1 VIDETQRRYAD
12 FLQRNPYLAQATCW
26 TVVQPIAS
34 PLTVEAIAERLGGRA
49 EDLEPEPDDDV
60 DEADYE
66 GAFYI
71 SHDDASF
78 ILYEDNGYQGNRP
91 EVLRRLSDGARALS
105 LFWNVNWTARL
116 TYAAYG
122 TIVTALDPVF
132 PGERW
137 GKTPHVLDTELT
149 VLEAAAEPGQ
159 WQAAA
164 MAVVEAVTGVRL
176 DLPDASAPRLL
187 LEETIPDDPRAPSA
201 LGGVDPDLDVRLRLA
216 PEPVQTAVIHRVVN
230 AYVAATGL
238 TGEPMVREALDCLVT
253 GGGDARRA
261 GADLTPLLARL
272 VDDRRDEQGAVLAE
286 DHPVSRRFWA
296 ARALD
301 EAMPGRTW
309 PDRLDA
315 LVNAPTI
322 LGDMWPALRAQ
333 IKTMIAEGRSSSSTR
348 APQPFE

>member
-1 VIDETQRRYAD
+1 MDEIQRRYAD
-12 FLQRNPYLAQATCW
+12 FLHRNPYLTQATCW

-34 PLTVEAIAERLGGRA
+34 PLTVETIAERLGGRP

-66 GAFYI
+66 GAFHI

-91 EVLRRLSDGARALS
+91 EVLRRLSDGARVLS
-105 LFWNVNWTARL
+105 LFWNINGTARL

-122 TIVTALDPVF
+122 TIVTALDPSF
-132 PGERW
+132 PGARW
-137 GKTPHVLDTELT
+137 GKTPHILDAELAI
-149 VLEAAAEPGQ
+149 LEAAAETGH

-164 MAVVEAVTGVRL
+164 MAVVEAVTGVGL

-187 LEETIPDDPRAPSA
+187 LEETIPDDPRAPSV
-201 LGGVDPDLDVRLRLA
+201 LGTVDPDLDVRLRLA

-238 TGEPMVREALDCLVT
+238 AGEPMVREALDRLVT
-253 GGGDARRA
+253 GGGDAKRA

-272 VDDRRDEQGAVLAE
+272 MEDRRDRQGAVLAE

-301 EAMPGRTW
+301 EAMPGHTW

-315 LVNAPTI
+315 LANAPLI

-333 IKTMIAEGRSSSSTR
+333 LKTMIGEGAGSPSTR
-348 APQPFE
+348 APQPSE